1 MVEGAE
7 QAAPGEEDPEAL
19 YEGAPI
25 LEGGDEE
32 EWEQWVDWDFSGV
45 AEGDHHDKDEDVG
58 DGGWED

>member
-1 MVEGAE
+1 MDSGGGGSQGVRGWPRSEGAAGGAE

-32 EWEQWVDWDFSGV
+32 EWEQWVD
-45 AEGDHHDKDEDVG
+45 
-58 DGGWED
+58 